1 MNKIIF
7 FDIDGTLF
15 NVSSFINLLHQRL
28 IDQFGLKNKDIE
40 QLKALY
46 DEVKK
51 ENGYFLPSSFLD
63 KITSHFPFINKEE
76 LKEVFYNIDLFEKSV
91 YKDTSIVKSL
101 ADSAIIGIFSQ
112 GEENF
117 QKRKIV
123 FIKNFLDEDKIYI
136 FLNKLRQAIEVF
148 PKYSEY
154 DIFLVDD
161 NLDLLK
167 EIKSMYPGVHV
178 ILIDRND
185 RFGDNKGVTKIKDL
199 NELKSI
205 I

>member
-1 MNKIIF
+1 MKKIIF

-15 NVSSFINLLHQRL
+15 DVSLFINLLHQKL
-28 IDQFGLKNKDIE
+28 IDRFGLTSQDISK
-40 QLKALY
+40 LKILY

-51 ENGYFLPSSFLD
+51 ENGYFLPSSFFS
-63 KITSHFPFINKEE
+63 KITSHFPSVDEKGIEE
-76 LKEVFYNIDLFEKSV
+76 IFQSIDLFEKSV
-91 YKDTSIVKSL
+91 YKDTSVVKNL
-101 ADSAIIGIFSQ
+101 ADLAIIGIFSQ

-117 QKRKIV
+117 QKSKIA
-123 FIKNFLDEDKIYI
+123 FLNALLNRDNVYI
-136 FLNKLRQAIEVF
+136 FPNKINQMKQAF
-148 PKYSEY
+148 NKYTGYE
-154 DIFLVDD
+154 IFLIDD
-161 NLDLLK
+161 NLNVLTKAEDA
-167 EIKSMYPGVHV
+167 YPNVYV

>member
-1 MNKIIF
+1 MKKIIF

-15 NVSSFINLLHQRL
+15 DVSLFINLLHQKL
-28 IDQFGLKNKDIE
+28 IDRFGLTSQDISK
-40 QLKALY
+40 LKILY

-51 ENGYFLPSSFLD
+51 ENGYFLPSSFFS
-63 KITSHFPFINKEE
+63 KITNHFPSVDEKGIEE
-76 LKEVFYNIDLFEKSV
+76 IFQSIDLFEKSV
-91 YKDTSIVKSL
+91 YKDTSVVKNL
-101 ADSAIIGIFSQ
+101 ADLAIIGIFSQ

-117 QKRKIV
+117 QKSKIA
-123 FIKNFLDEDKIYI
+123 FLNALLNRDNVYI
-136 FLNKLRQAIEVF
+136 FPNKINQMKQAF
-148 PKYSEY
+148 NKYTGYE
-154 DIFLVDD
+154 IFLVDD
-161 NLDLLK
+161 NLNVLTKAEDA
-167 EIKSMYPGVHV
+167 YPNVYV

>member
-1 MNKIIF
+1 MRKVFF

-15 NVSSFINLLHQRL
+15 DVSFFINLLHKRL
-28 IDQFGLKNKDIE
+28 IDRFGLTNQDIMKL
-40 QLKALY
+40 QVLY

-63 KITSHFPFINKEE
+63 KITTHFPFINKEK

-91 YKDTSIVKSL
+91 YKDTSVIKSL

-123 FIKNFLDEDKIYI
+123 FIKNFLDENRIYI
-136 FLNKLRQAIEVF
+136 FPNKLRQAIGVF
-148 PKYSEY
+148 PNYNEY

-167 EIKSMYPGVHV
+167 EIKNMYPNVYV

-185 RFGDNKGVTKIKDL
+185 RFGDNKGVIKIKDL